1 MAKGLLLGNGIN
13 AYLGIKELS
22 VKDIGERFGKN
33 VAVYSSIIQNL
44 FEVQIEEQ
52 FFKDLE
58 KTVKEL
64 GIESLAGILYRYIKE
79 NKKSMWTDNDEYR
92 VQDII
97 ACICISAI
105 FFAEEGK
112 IDSQFDKTKLFSMA
126 EYDYI
131 YTLNYI
137 EFWDD
142 EKRCIHLHG
151 KVDLPR
157 LDNKKRAIL
166 ISTGRKHL
174 DSYARAVEQIKKA
187 NNVIEFNPTDII
199 FAPENI
205 EKNKLICVSG
215 LFPSDKLYPADDLF
229 LYRSKELYKELE
241 EIDELDIFGMSPYGD
256 ESLLEII
263 NKKKKVR
270 VYVYKKNENKEA
282 SVWQKKLTCEY
293 EVLDS
298 VEILQEFE

>member
-22 VKDIGERFGKN
+22 VMDIGERFRKN

-44 FEVQIEEQ
+44 FELQIDDQ
-52 FFKDLE
+52 FLKDLE
-58 KTVKEL
+58 KIVKEL
-64 GIESLAGILYRYIKE
+64 GIESLAGILYKYIKE
-79 NKKSMWTDNDEYR
+79 NKKGMWTDNDEYR
-92 VQDII
+92 VQDVI

-105 FFAEEGK
+105 FFTEEGK
-112 IDSQFDKTKLFSMA
+112 IDSHFDKTKLFSMA

-131 YTLNYI
+131 YTLNYN
-137 EFWDD
+137 EFWDE
-142 EKRCIHLHG
+142 EKQCIHLHG

-157 LDNKKRAIL
+157 LENKGRAIL
-166 ISTGRKHL
+166 ISTGRKYL
-174 DSYARAVEQIKKA
+174 DSYVRAVEQIKKT
-187 NNVIEFNPTDII
+187 NSVIEFNPTDII

-282 SVWQKKLTCEY
+282 SIWQKKLTCEY
-293 EVLDS
+293 ELLDS
-298 VEILQEFE
+298 VEILQGFE